1 MEMRFNL
8 DIRQT
13 QKLVLTKQLKQ
24 SLEILTMT
32 TSELEEKIIKENEEN
47 PVITVE
53 KNENIDWLRY
63 IQKNKKD
70 IIQNEISETINLENM
85 IKYQMTLYDYL
96 KDQVRYINLDK
107 KDKKIIHY
115 IIDSIDEDGYLRV
128 DIKDIQKDLRI
139 DEKTLLKNLKVVQT
153 LEPSGVGARN
163 LKECLLIQLK
173 ELRNNEDII
182 ENIIKEDLDL
192 LAKKK
197 YKDLCRKY
205 KIKEEKLFDICKII
219 KNLEPKPGR
228 KFSSYTN
235 NYIQP
240 DVIVEKVGSDLLVY
254 INDKHIP
261 TITINKFYEEIL
273 KNTKDENAKEYI
285 KEKLNRAVTLIKN
298 IENRKNT
305 ILKISEEIV
314 NIQKEFFTK
323 GKRYLKPMI
332 LKDIANKLN
341 IHESTVSRAVN
352 GKYILTPYGLFELK
366 YFFSSGLNEA
376 IASTSIKDMIKEII
390 DSENKQKPYSDQQI
404 VDILKNKNINVS
416 RRTVAKYREEMGIL
430 SSSRRKSL

>member
-1 MEMRFNL
+1 MRFNL